1 MSREWRLS
9 IQGFILHPSSCI
21 LSPVEFAPLKRLGA
35 LLLIVLSACGKRG
48 DPHPPLPVIPQATSD
63 LVVAQRGDKVL
74 LSWSYPSMTTAGKS
88 LGAIRRVLL
97 YRSIQEVP
105 VPPPGAPQPVNDTA
119 DDVPPPAAVAGV

>member
-1 MSREWRLS
+1 MRREWRLS

-48 DPHPPLPVIPQATSD
+48 DPHPPVPVIPQATND

-74 LSWSYPSMTTAGKS
+74 LSWSYPSMTTAGKR
-88 LGAIRRVLL
+88 LGAIPRLVL
-97 YRSIQEVP
+97 YRYVVEVP
-105 VPPPGAPQPVNDTA
+105 VAPPRPPPGTHTA
-119 DDVPPPAAVAGV
+119 ENVTSPAADTNPA

>member
-1 MSREWRLS
+1 MRREWRLS
-9 IQGFILHPSSCI
+9 IQSFILHPSSCI

-48 DPHPPLPVIPQATSD
+48 DPHPPVPVIPQATSD

-88 LGAIRRVLL
+88 LGAIRRIVVYPL
-97 YRSIQEVP
+97 IQALP
-105 VPPPGAPQPVNDTA
+105 AT
-119 DDVPPPAAVAGV
+119 PPAST